1 MINVVDKMNSNIELD
16 GMHVHLYAGD
26 KSVGVCT
33 AQTLKYVI
41 TMDSRSELYTAY
53 VTDGCRFYKICK
65 PSYWIDAIKTIKAFE
80 GCLLHAKTQK
90 RTHYG
95 ININNLRFLKNQYAS
110 LPLPLSM
117 CV

>member
-1 MINVVDKMNSNIELD
+1 MINVVDKMNSNVELD
-16 GMHVHLYAGD
+16 GMYVHLYKD
-26 KSVGVCT
+26 DERIGVC
-33 AQTLKYVI
+33 AAPVLKYII
-41 TMDSRSELYTAY
+41 TVDSRSELYTVY
-53 VTDGCRFYKICK
+53 VSDECRFYKIGK
-65 PSYWIDAIKTIKAFE
+65 PDYWSDAIKLIKAFE

-110 LPLPLSM
+110 LPLPLSV